1 MRQLLVLAAVLSV
14 GLAGCLNGDD
24 APADA
29 VPAATNA
36 TVEIDPNR
44 PEPTA
49 DGDVKLGASA
59 QPDLNATLLQA
70 PRLVPGEWWK
80 VRMMSPIDGR
90 TAEYV
95 RVMAE
100 DTGSSYVFGMPHE
113 GWYKEAVIYHVPFF
127 GDVEYDLS
135 GHAHDIPF
143 IPLKFPLT
151 DDQTWVTKFEGGP
164 DLTAT
169 VVTDQAAQ
177 TADVTFR
184 TPPSNTNPDGNVVI
198 ELTYDAKVHEITK
211 FTQQTITYEVLD
223 HGYGFEGWVTVPRG
237 EDLVFIHGRI
247 GAPVVG
253 VNPFPSPSTPTDTV
267 EIAGGFNRVTFI
279 VVAGGGSAFLG
290 LAQDGG
296 VFQETVTAPDGT
308 KYELQHVGPGMT
320 IEFFENA
327 APDGTWTMDHIAAG
341 AGVAFVEGIAY
352 HQYDIRL
359 PDGAKRSD
367 HSHEVVR

>member
-1 MRQLLVLAAVLSV
+1 MRQLLVLAAVVSV
-14 GLAGCLNGDD
+14 GLAGCLSGDK
-24 APADA
+24 PADDVA
-29 VPAATNA
+29 PAATNG
-36 TVEIDPNR
+36 TVQIDPNR
-44 PEPTA
+44 PEPTQT
-49 DGDVKLGASA
+49 GEVHLGASVG
-59 QPDLNATLLQA
+59 PDLNATLAAA
-70 PRLVPGEWWK
+70 PKLIPGEWWK
-80 VRMMSPIDGR
+80 VQMSSPIDGR

-143 IPLKFPLT
+143 VPLKFPLT
-151 DDQTWVTKFEGGP
+151 DDATWTTKFEGGP
-164 DLTAT
+164 DLTASVKT
-169 VVTDQAAQ
+169 NAADR
-177 TADVTFR
+177 TAEITFKSPNGA
-184 TPPSNTNPDGNVVI
+184 TAIT
-198 ELTYDAKVHEITK
+198 LTYDAKVHEVVE
-211 FTQQTITYEVLD
+211 FSDHRTIEYKVVD

-247 GAPVVG
+247 GAPIVG
-253 VNPFPSPSTPTDTV
+253 ISPFPSPAQPADTV

-279 VVAGGGSAFLG
+279 VVAGGGQAFLG
-290 LAQDGG
+290 LPQDGG
-296 VFQETVTAPDGT
+296 TFKETATAPDGT
-308 KYELQHVGPGMT
+308 KYTVEHTGPGMK
-320 IEFFENA
+320 IEFFENSK
-327 APDGTWTMDHIAAG
+327 PDGKWTLDHVAVG
-341 AGVAFVEGIAY
+341 AGVAFIEGIAY

>member
-1 MRQLLVLAAVLSV
+1 MRTPLVALVVLAL
-14 GLAGCLNGDD
+14 GIAGCLKGDD
-24 APADA
+24 VEPADA
-29 VPAATNA
+29 ASTGAQG
-36 TVEIDPNR
+36 VEIVSDR
-44 PEPTA
+44 PEPTM
-49 DGDVKLGASA
+49 GEVVLGESA
-59 QPDLNATLLQA
+59 KPDENATLA
-70 PRLVPGEWWK
+70 AMPRLVEGEWWK
-80 VRMMSPIDGR
+80 IEMMSPIDGR
-90 TAEYV
+90 TASYV

-143 IPLKFPLT
+143 QPLKFPLT
-151 DDQTWVTKFEGGP
+151 DESTWKTKFEGGP

-169 VVTDQAAQ
+169 VKTNQAEQ
-177 TADVTFR
+177 TAVVTFKAPNGD
-184 TPPSNTNPDGNVVI
+184 TAV
-198 ELTYDAKVHEITK
+198 ELTYDAKVHEIVDFK
-211 FTQQTITYEVLD
+211 QSTIEYKVVD
-223 HGYGFEGWVTVPRG
+223 HGYGFQGWVTVPRG
-237 EDLVFIHGRI
+237 EDLVFLHGRI

-253 VNPFPSPSTPTDTV
+253 ISPFPSPSTPTDTV
-267 EIAGGFNRVTFI
+267 EINGGFNRVTFI

-290 LAQDGG
+290 LPADPGA
-296 VFQETVTAPDGT
+296 FKETVNAPDGT
-308 KYELQHVGPGMT
+308 KYELQQVGPGMK
-320 IEFFENA
+320 IEFYENSK
-327 APDGTWTMDHIAAG
+327 PDGKWTMEHIAAG